1 MFRTLRRSLFIVG
14 VARLCPI
21 SSRHKLDV
29 LLAWSTRVMRSA
41 SAKGRDSS
49 LPKPATRRLIE
60 AFARQLIPRNFLRS
74 ALVLFLVSL
83 QVFPA
88 SAWVFPEHRDIAAL
102 AMQKLDA
109 DRQARLQALWSEAR
123 TGHEQRLCAQSS
135 DPAQTTCVDFA
146 AWAAISGDHSC
157 SAQEMLGT
165 ALSAPWILGVERVS
179 ARLKAQLAAAKRR
192 SDRTNAVRNS
202 DLALERTDPEYVTRA
217 SSNNAHFLLARP
229 DINMDPETYVRL
241 ALSPK
246 SEVNALATYAWYHL
260 RALDRARSVSR
271 GLVPAAAHASAVR
284 AALADEAFALHFL
297 EDSFAAGHIAGNWGR
312 TTLRKG
318 THDFYSEHGL
328 ALTTWSG
335 EHFVGLGDAFMK
347 PADADRAANAVRD
360 SLAQLIDSFDGKIE
374 LTDSDDPNYGEPN
387 SFNVC
392 KEAHFPT
399 AAGTRADIKQL
410 VPILLETPVPALAA
424 GAGELPRFRTELGAF
439 FGLSTGFR
447 EAVLTHGFGPE
458 EAGASAASGFELAAR
473 AGLGLDGI
481 LDDSSDGLIFVEAGV
496 RDDTHATGAAT
507 IPGRG
512 AITARLRMP
521 FWLIPGDLALA
532 APILA
537 FTSPA
542 KLQKMLVGAANGG
555 LIPWQ
560 AGIATR
566 AGRLQFVLGREVGV
580 SIYRKGSDHP
590 FLLPT
595 PGVPPN
601 NTTQV
606 SLNSLQV
613 EFPVFEYRLFR
624 DFSVNQSSGLMLQ
637 PYVGFDTPTA
647 VSVIS
652 PTGAPNPDAHTI
664 VTTGVRV
671 VFDWRHYLK

>member
-1 MFRTLRRSLFIVG
+1 
-14 VARLCPI
+14 
-21 SSRHKLDV
+21 
-29 LLAWSTRVMRSA
+29 
-41 SAKGRDSS
+41 
-49 LPKPATRRLIE
+49 
-60 AFARQLIPRNFLRS
+60 
-74 ALVLFLVSL
+74 
-83 QVFPA
+83 
-88 SAWVFPEHRDIAAL
+88 
-102 AMQKLDA
+102 MQKLDP

-123 TGHEQRLCAQSS
+123 TGYEQRLCASPPIRRKQVVSTS
-135 DPAQTTCVDFA
+135 QHGLRSPETTPARRRR
-146 AWAAISGDHSC
+146 C
-157 SAQEMLGT
+157 SARC
-165 ALSAPWILGVERVS
+165 SPAPWVLGVEQVA
-179 ARLKAQLAAAKRR
+179 ARLKAQIAAAKRR

-246 SEVNALATYAWYHL
+246 SEMNALATYAWYHL

-271 GLVPAAAHASAVR
+271 GLVPAATHASAVR

-297 EDSFAAGHIAGNWGR
+297 EDSFAAGHIAGNWGA
-312 TTLRKG
+312 TALRKG

-335 EHFVGLGDAFMK
+335 EHFVGMGDAFMK

-374 LTDSDDPNYGEPN
+374 LTDSDDPNYGQPD

-399 AAGTRADIKQL
+399 AAGTRADIKLL
-410 VPILLETPVPALAA
+410 VPILLQTPVPALAA

-439 FGLSTGFR
+439 VGLSTGFR
-447 EAVLTHGFGPE
+447 EGVLTHGFGPQQ
-458 EAGASAASGFELAAR
+458 AGASATSGVELAAR

-481 LDDSSDGLIFVEAGV
+481 LDDSSDGLIFVEFGV
-496 RDDTHATGAAT
+496 RDDTHASGAST
-507 IPGRG
+507 LPGRG

-521 FWLIPGDLALA
+521 FWLVPGDLAVA
-532 APILA
+532 APVLA

-560 AGIATR
+560 AGMATR
-566 AGRLQFVLGREVGV
+566 VGRFQFVLGREVGV

-595 PGVPPN
+595 PGVSPN
-601 NTTQV
+601 NTTLV

-613 EFPVFEYRLFR
+613 EFPVLEWRLFR
-624 DFSVNQSSGLMLQ
+624 DFSVNQSSGLLLQ

>member
-1 MFRTLRRSLFIVG
+1 MPRA
-14 VARLCPI
+14 ARWLI
-21 SSRHKLDV
+21 
-29 LLAWSTRVMRSA
+29 
-41 SAKGRDSS
+41 DSF
-49 LPKPATRRLIE
+49 T
-60 AFARQLIPRNFLRS
+60 RQLIPRNFLRS
-74 ALVLFLVSL
+74 ALVLLLVSL

-102 AMQKLDA
+102 AIGKLDA

-123 TGHEQRLCAQSS
+123 TGYEPRLCAQDS
-135 DPAQTTCVDFA
+135 DPAQAGCIDFA

-165 ALSAPWILGVERVS
+165 ALTAPWVLGVEKVG

-192 SDRTNAVRNS
+192 SQRSNAVRNS

-217 SSNNAHFLLARP
+217 TSNNAHFLLARP
-229 DINMDPETYVRL
+229 EINMDPEAYVRL
-241 ALSPK
+241 ALGPK
-246 SEVNALATYAWYHL
+246 AEINTLATYAWYHL

-271 GLVPAAAHASAVR
+271 GLVPATTQAAAIR

-297 EDSFAAGHIAGNWGR
+297 EDSFAAGHVAGNWGR
-312 TTLRKG
+312 TAVRKG
-318 THDFYSEHGL
+318 THDYYSQHGL
-328 ALTTWSG
+328 ALTTWNG
-335 EHFVGLGDAFMK
+335 EHFVGQGDAFMQ
-347 PADADRAANAVRD
+347 PTDADRAANAVRD

-374 LTDSDDPNYGEPN
+374 LTDSDASNYGAAE

-392 KEAHFPT
+392 TEAHFP
-399 AAGTRADIKQL
+399 AFAGTRADIHLL
-410 VPILLETPVPALAA
+410 VPILLQTPVPALGA

-447 EAVLTHGFGPE
+447 EGVLSHGFGPQQ
-458 EAGASAASGFELAAR
+458 AGASATSGFELAAR
-473 AGLGLDGI
+473 AGLGMDGI
-481 LDDSSDGLIFVEAGV
+481 LDDSSDGLVFAEFGV
-496 RDDTHATGAAT
+496 RDDTHASGAAT
-507 IPGRG
+507 VPGRG

-521 FWLIPGDLALA
+521 FWLVPGDLAIA

-566 AGRLQFVLGREVGV
+566 AGRFQFVLGREVGV

-601 NTTQV
+601 NTTEV

-613 EFPVFEYRLFR
+613 EFPILEWRLFR
-624 DFSVNQSSGLMLQ
+624 DFSVNQSSGLTLQ
-637 PYVGFDTPTA
+637 PYIGFDKPTA

-652 PTGAPNPDAHTI
+652 PTGAPSPDAHTI
-664 VTTGVRV
+664 VTTGVRL

>member
-1 MFRTLRRSLFIVG
+1 MME
-14 VARLCPI
+14 P
-21 SSRHKLDV
+21 
-29 LLAWSTRVMRSA
+29 
-41 SAKGRDSS
+41 
-49 LPKPATRRLIE
+49 
-60 AFARQLIPRNFLRS
+60 FARQYIQRNFLRS
-74 ALVLFLVSL
+74 ALVLLLVSF

-88 SAWVFPEHRDIAAL
+88 SAWVFPEHRDIATL
-102 AMQKLDA
+102 AVQKLDS
-109 DRQARLQALWSEAR
+109 DRQAHLQALWSEAR
-123 TGHEQRLCAQSS
+123 TGYEQRLCAQSS
-135 DPAQTTCVDFA
+135 DPTQTSCVDFA
-146 AWAAISGDHSC
+146 AWAAFSGDHSC

-165 ALSAPWILGVERVS
+165 ALTSPWILGVEKVG
-179 ARLKAQLAAAKRR
+179 ARLKSQLAAAKRR

-202 DLALERTDPEYVTRA
+202 DLALQRTDPEYVTRA

-246 SEVNALATYAWYHL
+246 SELNTLATYAWYHL
-260 RALDRARSVSR
+260 RALDRARTVSL
-271 GLVPAAAHASAVR
+271 GLVPAATRSAAIR
-284 AALADEAFALHFL
+284 AALADEAFAMHFL
-297 EDSFAAGHIAGNWGR
+297 EDSFAAGHVAGNWGG
-312 TTLRKG
+312 TTVRKG
-318 THDFYSEHGL
+318 THDFYGEHGL
-328 ALTTWSG
+328 ALTTWKG
-335 EHFVGLGDAFMK
+335 ERFVGHGDAFMR
-347 PADADRAANAVRD
+347 PADSDRASNAVRD
-360 SLAQLIDSFDGKIE
+360 SLAQLVDSFDGKIE
-374 LTDSDDPNYGEPN
+374 LTDADDPNYGHAN

-392 KEAHFPT
+392 KEARFPT
-399 AAGTRADIKQL
+399 TAGTRPDIKKL
-410 VPILLETPVPALAA
+410 VPILLQTPVPALGA

-447 EAVLTHGFGPE
+447 EGVLTHGFGPQ
-458 EAGASAASGFELAAR
+458 EAGASGTSSIELAAR

-481 LDDSSDGLIFVEAGV
+481 LNESSDGLVFVEFGV

-507 IPGRG
+507 VPGRS
-512 AITARLRMP
+512 ALSARLRMP

-532 APILA
+532 APVLA

-555 LIPWQ
+555 VIPWQ
-560 AGIATR
+560 AGMATPI
-566 AGRLQFVLGREVGV
+566 GRFQFVLGREVGV
-580 SIYRKGSDHP
+580 SVFHNGSSHP

-613 EFPVFEYRLFR
+613 EFPVLEYRIFR
-624 DFSVNQSSGLMLQ
+624 NFSTNQSSGLMLQ

-652 PTGAPNPDAHTI
+652 PAGAPTPDAHTI

-671 VFDWRHYLK
+671 VFDWRHYFK

>member
-1 MFRTLRRSLFIVG
+1 M
-14 VARLCPI
+14 RL
-21 SSRHKLDV
+21 
-29 LLAWSTRVMRSA
+29 A
-41 SAKGRDSS
+41 SARGRGYR
-49 LPKPATRRLIE
+49 LPRPATRRLIHS
-60 AFARQLIPRNFLRS
+60 FAQQLIQPHLLRS
-74 ALVLFLVSL
+74 TLVLLLVSL
-83 QVFPA
+83 QVLPA

-102 AMQKLDA
+102 ALQTLDS

-135 DPAQTTCVDFA
+135 DPAQTSCVDFA

-165 ALSAPWILGVERVS
+165 VLSAPWILGVEKVS
-179 ARLKAQLAAAKRR
+179 ARLKSQLAAAKRR

-229 DINMDPETYVRL
+229 DIDMDPETYVRL

-260 RALDRARSVSR
+260 RALDRAQSVSR
-271 GLVPAAAHASAVR
+271 GLVPAAARPAAVR
-284 AALADEAFALHFL
+284 AALADEAFAIHFL
-297 EDSFAAGHIAGNWGR
+297 EDSFAAGHVAGNWGKTSVR
-312 TTLRKG
+312 RG
-318 THDFYSEHGL
+318 THDFYSERGL
-328 ALTTWSG
+328 ALTTWKG
-335 EHFVGLGDAFMK
+335 EHFVGRGDAFMK
-347 PADADRAANAVRD
+347 PADAERAANAVRD
-360 SLAQLIDSFDGKIE
+360 SLAQLVDSFDGKIE
-374 LTDSDDPNYGEPN
+374 LTDSDDPNYGEAN

-392 KEAHFPT
+392 KEARFPT
-399 AAGTRADIKQL
+399 TAGTRADIRKL
-410 VPILLETPVPALAA
+410 VPILLQTPVPALGA
-424 GAGELPRFRTELGAF
+424 GAGELPRFRSELGTF
-439 FGLSTGFR
+439 VGLSTGLR
-447 EAVLTHGFGPE
+447 GGVLTHGFGPH
-458 EAGASAASGFELAAR
+458 EAGASAAGAIELAVR

-481 LDDSSDGLIFVEAGV
+481 LNDSSDGLVFAEFGV
-496 RDDTHATGAAT
+496 REDTHASGAAT

-512 AITARLRMP
+512 AMSARLRMP
-521 FWLIPGDLALA
+521 FWLIPGDVALV
-532 APILA
+532 APVLA

-560 AGIATR
+560 SGMATPV
-566 AGRLQFVLGREVGV
+566 GRFQFVLGREVGV

-613 EFPVFEYRLFR
+613 EFPVLEYRIFR
-624 DFSVNQSSGLMLQ
+624 DFSTNQSSGLMLQ
-637 PYVGFDTPTA
+637 PYVGFDIPTT

-652 PTGAPNPDAHTI
+652 PAGAPHPDAHTI

>member
-1 MFRTLRRSLFIVG
+1 
-14 VARLCPI
+14 
-21 SSRHKLDV
+21 
-29 LLAWSTRVMRSA
+29 
-41 SAKGRDSS
+41 
-49 LPKPATRRLIE
+49 
-60 AFARQLIPRNFLRS
+60 
-74 ALVLFLVSL
+74 
-83 QVFPA
+83 
-88 SAWVFPEHRDIAAL
+88 
-102 AMQKLDA
+102 MQKLDA

-123 TGHEQRLCAQSS
+123 TGYEQRLCAQSS
-135 DPAQTTCVDFA
+135 DPAQTNCVDFA

-165 ALSAPWILGVERVS
+165 ALSAPWVSGVERVS
-179 ARLKAQLAAAKRR
+179 ARLKAQLAAASRQ

-229 DINMDPETYVRL
+229 GVNMDPEAYVRL
-241 ALSPK
+241 ALGPTA
-246 SEVNALATYAWYHL
+246 EVNALATYAWYHL
-260 RALDRARSVSR
+260 RALDRARTVSR
-271 GLVPAAAHASAVR
+271 GLVPAATHASAVR

-297 EDSFAAGHIAGNWGR
+297 EDSFAAGHIAGNWG
-312 TTLRKG
+312 TTAVRKG

-328 ALTTWSG
+328 ALTTWNG
-335 EHFVGLGDAFMK
+335 ERFVGMGDAFMK

-360 SLAQLIDSFDGKIE
+360 SLAQVIDSFDGKIN
-374 LTDSDDPNYGEPN
+374 LTDSDSDAPNYSEAN

-392 KEAHFPT
+392 NEAHFPT
-399 AAGTRADIKQL
+399 AAGTRADIHQL
-410 VPILLETPVPALAA
+410 VPILLQTPVPALAA

-447 EAVLTHGFGPE
+447 EGLLTHGFGPH
-458 EAGASAASGFELAAR
+458 EANVSAISGFEVAAR
-473 AGLGLDGI
+473 AGLGLDGV
-481 LDDSSDGLIFVEAGV
+481 LNDSSDGLVFVEFGV
-496 RDDTHATGAAT
+496 RDDTDASGTST

-512 AITARLRMP
+512 AICARLRMP
-521 FWLIPGDLALA
+521 FWLVPGDVALA
-532 APILA
+532 APVLA

-580 SIYRKGSDHP
+580 SIYRDGADHP

-606 SLNSLQV
+606 SLNFLQV
-613 EFPVFEYRLFR
+613 EFPVFEFRLFR

-637 PYVGFDTPTA
+637 PYVGFDTPTW
-647 VSVIS
+647 VSVVS
-652 PTGAPNPDAHTI
+652 PAGAPNPDAHTI